1 MPEIFIIDFIET
13 KKDCFVKKWKA
24 HMIKVMKQRLVAR
37 KRELERQR
45 EYFRI
50 DIKMDSVTYEDNV
63 ISSLLEIKN
72 RSC

>member
-1 MPEIFIIDFIET
+1 ME
-13 KKDCFVKKWKA
+13 KWKA

>member
-1 MPEIFIIDFIET
+1 MPEIFIIDFIKT
-13 KKDCFVKKWKA
+13 KKDCFVEKWKA

-50 DIKMDSVTYEDNV
+50 DIKNGFSN
-63 ISSLLEIKN
+63 I
-72 RSC
+72 

>member
-1 MPEIFIIDFIET
+1 ME
-13 KKDCFVKKWKA
+13 KWKA

-50 DIKMDSVTYEDNV
+50 DIKMDSATYEDNV

>member
-13 KKDCFVKKWKA
+13 KKDCFVEKWKT
-24 HMIKVMKQRLVAR
+24 HMIKVMKQRLVDR